1 VPRRTSI
8 SILLALIGIAAIWFG
23 TQTVD
28 QDHGP
33 DPGGKVFVWGWLS
46 TELWMNLWLVGLGM
60 LLLVAAVVFFLV
72 YPRLR
77 RDRGGRRVAGS
88 NTPRPN

>member
-1 VPRRTSI
+1 M
-8 SILLALIGIAAIWFG
+8 LLALIGIAAIWFG

-33 DPGGKVFVWGWLS
+33 DPGGKVFVLGWLS

-60 LLLVAAVVFFLV
+60 LLLVAAVVFVV

-77 RDRGGRRVAGS
+77 RVDRGGRRVAGS
-88 NTPRPN
+88 DTPRP